1 MIDAFE
7 RPGKRQRVGVFFIFS
22 ICYSYY
28 LEWQVELMGR
38 TKETSRP
45 FLGICRV
52 KRLSRGASV

>member
-1 MIDAFE
+1 MIDGFE
-7 RPGKRQRVGVFFIFS
+7 RPGKRQRVGVFFIFC

-45 FLGICRV
+45 FLGD
-52 KRLSRGASV
+52 L